1 CGVALHA
8 IAPVFDDPA
17 RGKLVFGVAS
27 SAAGVALVLAGGYR
41 LFERMMA
48 ICAGLMFVVIVVTAA
63 LLWPGTGEVVSG
75 LVVPRIPD
83 AGGQG
88 ITWTTALIG
97 GIGGTVT
104 VLCYGYWIREEGRA
118 GMEELRVCRID
129 LGVGYA
135 MTAVFGMCMVMI
147 GSTMEI
153 EGGGAGL
160 IVSLADR
167 LEQPLGPAGR
177 WALLLGALGAVF
189 SSLLGV
195 WQAVPYLFADVTQQI
210 AGRSGPVDERSRAYR
225 FYLLAIATAPVAT
238 LLVSFKQVQKVY
250 AITGALFMPLLAVTL
265 LVLNRR
271 AWAGDGQNRPLG
283 TAALLVTLAF
293 FVYLAIG

>member
-189 SSLLGV
+189 SS
-195 WQAVPYLFADVTQQI
+195 
-210 AGRSGPVDERSRAYR
+210 
-225 FYLLAIATAPVAT
+225 
-238 LLVSFKQVQKVY
+238 
-250 AITGALFMPLLAVTL
+250 
-265 LVLNRR
+265 
-271 AWAGDGQNRPLG
+271 
-283 TAALLVTLAF
+283 
-293 FVYLAIG
+293 